1 MCRRVTCKQCGK
13 PSWAGCGAHVD
24 SVLADVPRSERCRCG
39 EKSASVPA
47 SGFKVTPK
55 ASAAP
60 TAAQGRLRAWLS
72 K

>member
-24 SVLADVPRSERCRCG
+24 MVLGDVPPSERCRCG
-39 EKSASVPA
+39 EKTTAGSA
-47 SGFKVTPK
+47 GFKVTPK
-55 ASAAP
+55 AAPAQAAP
-60 TAAQGRLRAWLS
+60 QGKLRAWLS